1 MTDTVQEVRQAGS
14 RSDEQ
19 KVSGVELHMALI
31 QHMAD
36 IAHMVDTQHMAHI
49 AGTVGMAHGVH
60 RGTKGARTDR
70 KPGHTGKILS
80 ILVNT
85 EYLHDLVSLLKD
97 LFSLGPI
104 SVGSKFFH
112 TKSKLAFF

>member
-36 IAHMVDTQHMAHI
+36 IAHMVDDTQHMAHI
-49 AGTVGMAHGVH
+49 AGT
-60 RGTKGARTDR
+60 RTDR
-70 KPGHTGKILS
+70 KPGHTWKILS

-85 EYLHDLVSLLKD
+85 EYLHDLES
-97 LFSLGPI
+97 F
-104 SVGSKFFH
+104 
-112 TKSKLAFF
+112 

>member
-49 AGTVGMAHGVH
+49 AG
-60 RGTKGARTDR
+60 
-70 KPGHTGKILS
+70 
-80 ILVNT
+80 
-85 EYLHDLVSLLKD
+85 
-97 LFSLGPI
+97 
-104 SVGSKFFH
+104 
-112 TKSKLAFF
+112 

>member
-36 IAHMVDTQHMAHI
+36 IAHMVDDTQHMAHM

-70 KPGHTGKILS
+70 KPGHTWKILS

-85 EYLHDLVSLLKD
+85 EYLHDLES
-97 LFSLGPI
+97 F
-104 SVGSKFFH
+104 
-112 TKSKLAFF
+112 

>member
-60 RGTKGARTDR
+60 RGSKGARTDR
-70 KPGHTGKILS
+70 KPGHTWKILS
-80 ILVNT
+80 IIVNKG
-85 EYLHDLVSLLKD
+85 YLHDLVSFLKV
-97 LFSLGPI
+97 LFRL
-104 SVGSKFFH
+104 GSKFFY
-112 TKSKLAFF
+112 TKSKLAFFDGLL

>member
-36 IAHMVDTQHMAHI
+36 IAHMVDTQHMAHM

-70 KPGHTGKILS
+70 KPGHTWKILS
-80 ILVNT
+80 IIVNT
-85 EYLHDLVSLLKD
+85 GYLHDLVSFLKV
-97 LFSLGPI
+97 LFSLG
-104 SVGSKFFH
+104 SKFFY
-112 TKSKLAFF
+112 TKSKLAFLDGLP

>member
-70 KPGHTGKILS
+70 KPGHTWKILS
-80 ILVNT
+80 IIVNKG
-85 EYLHDLVSLLKD
+85 YLHDLVS
-97 LFSLGPI
+97 F
-104 SVGSKFFH
+104 
-112 TKSKLAFF
+112 

>member
-70 KPGHTGKILS
+70 KPGHTWKILC
-80 ILVNT
+80 ILVDTGN
-85 EYLHDLVSLLKD
+85 LHDLVKTLKRP
-97 LFSLGPI
+97 FQSRTPMCW
-104 SVGSKFFH
+104 V
-112 TKSKLAFF
+112 

>member
-70 KPGHTGKILS
+70 KPGHTWKIL
-80 ILVNT
+80 
-85 EYLHDLVSLLKD
+85 HVSLSSH
-97 LFSLGPI
+97 LFHAE
-104 SVGSKFFH
+104 VH
-112 TKSKLAFF
+112 TFRPRMHAQSSCITLQELLESC